1 MKTSIKTMTMK
12 PRNPHAVAAKGRNAG
27 AHGAYR
33 AERRQ
38 RRGEG
43 QALRALVARQDR
55 EGKDS
60 A

>member
-1 MKTSIKTMTMK
+1 MKVSIKTMK

-33 AERRQ
+33 AERRP

-43 QALRALVARQDR
+43 QALRALVARQDK

>member
-1 MKTSIKTMTMK
+1 MKIKSTK
-12 PRNPHAVAAKGRNAG
+12 PRNPHAVAARERNAG

-38 RRGEG
+38 RRVEK
-43 QALRALVARQDR
+43 QTLRSLVIGQDR
-55 EGKDS
+55 EGKHH